1 MPEQLME
8 ILASLADV
16 NDLNMV
22 IAWAVDDDIAG
33 ARNNETAMCG
43 TKFRPGSTHMRLFS

>member
-8 ILASLADV
+8 LLASLAYM

-33 ARNNETAMCG
+33 ARNDETAMCR
-43 TKFRPGSTHMRLFS
+43 TKFRPGSTHI